1 MVSGR
6 SSTMPHVPNR
16 FPHNDIMSL
25 TSQPVRYDLAESV
38 GPDLQLGQLFAN
50 GFGAELKDL
59 ALAYRPTDG
68 DAALRQLIGAR
79 HGVSADDV
87 VTTVGS
93 MQALFLVAFILS
105 EPGAA
110 AVIARPVFPN
120 ARNALE
126 AVRMAITE
134 LPMRFDEGYRLDV
147 DCLRA
152 LLTPQTRLVSLAS
165 PQNPSGIAL
174 TADEVQRAL
183 SCMDDICPDAFLL
196 VDETYREAVY

>member
-1 MVSGR
+1 MQ
-6 SSTMPHVPNR
+6 HVPSR

-38 GPDLQLGQLFAN
+38 GPDLQLGQLFAT

-93 MQALFLVAFILS
+93 MQALCLVAFILS
-105 EPGAA
+105 EPG

-120 ARNALE
+120 ARTALE

-134 LPMRFDEGYRLDV
+134 LPMRFDEGYRLDF
-147 DCLRA
+147 DRLRA
-152 LLTPQTRLVSLAS
+152 LLT
-165 PQNPSGIAL
+165 
-174 TADEVQRAL
+174 
-183 SCMDDICPDAFLL
+183 
-196 VDETYREAVY
+196 